1 MNQRNES
8 DEVLAKAIIA
18 KLEKTPGIPFAEC
31 ARNARALGRVRLAVE
46 LLERETSAQLQVG
59 TRNFKL
65 LQIEIL
71 ILLVKHYNPTE
82 NQEGKRETESMH
94 EWTKRTKT
102 DSQSINQP

>member
-59 TRNFKL
+59 TRNLKL
-65 LQIEIL
+65 LQI
-71 ILLVKHYNPTE
+71 
-82 NQEGKRETESMH
+82 
-94 EWTKRTKT
+94 
-102 DSQSINQP
+102 